1 MLEVIID
8 FWKIVTYQRL
18 SGFIQ
23 HSSYACFLFYGD
35 IRHTVRDNLCRCFFG
50 SWNEPMS
57 DRVIRHTCVQGNSFI
72 LWNVLYCLKCTYWS
86 SWKITLG
93 KCYRCIHLL
102 MMTVFRPWWTA
113 LSRDEEECLASYTIA
128 KSIVKHNY
136 TAVNNE
142 LIFLMMINSFSQ
154 FSDCEISYVFSCF
167 VFGKYSVQ
175 SQTISLKTS
184 QFWIKMCDLIH
195 GFDTCFIR

>member
-1 MLEVIID
+1 M
-8 FWKIVTYQRL
+8 
-18 SGFIQ
+18 
-23 HSSYACFLFYGD
+23 
-35 IRHTVRDNLCRCFFG
+35 
-50 SWNEPMS
+50 
-57 DRVIRHTCVQGNSFI
+57 
-72 LWNVLYCLKCTYWS
+72 LYCLKCTYWS

-113 LSRDEEECLASYTIA
+113 LSRDEEECLPSYTSA
-128 KSIVKHNY
+128 KGIVKYNY

-142 LIFLMMINSFSQ
+142 FIFLMMINSFSQ

-175 SQTISLKTS
+175 SQTISLKIS
-184 QFWIKMCDLIH
+184 QFWIKMCQTRVWHLFNKIRIPYLIKQLLMTCNYLLLVFVVWYPFYGH
-195 GFDTCFIR
+195 FMDTFLKYVWAFQIFTWVLFTCIFFFLGSFHLSQ